1 MVNPV
6 YSTFEADP
14 ECYYERRPRYGK
26 TYIYERRSHWSRAK
40 GRMVSD
46 KSTLLGV
53 AVPGD
58 PTKIELIGQRKK
70 AALEAM
76 RQESQLEE
84 NDGQAETISSAK
96 IEHNRAMAVL
106 NNMFRASGIDDQTST
121 ALNYLDRDGS
131 LDLAAMG
138 QTIMRYMALSETAVA
153 GRIDVFQRSHT
164 CPYTGVLTES
174 DIGQIYQLV
183 GSEPTCKMIFFH
195 ERYRHHEGELIVAFD
210 STTYSSFSEGLSI
223 AQKGYDAVNAKAKT
237 IKLFKLYA
245 IDTSEPIAWFLLPGS
260 ITDCKALTYAVNELR
275 AIGIDNLELVADSG
289 FMSEENISILEA
301 NAIPYV
307 VRNPNHRS
315 AVHKAFDAHLSELNY
330 GKCLKNNPQVAGIK
344 VALDNKRFLY
354 LYKNLVKNQVDAAE
368 FNHQLYALTDY
379 ISADGWERSRTDE
392 EILPLIDKF
401 LVINESVESSAGNTE
416 PAIHREVCLNAAAV
430 DEHCSRLSTFALISS
445 KDVSPDEA
453 YRIYFL
459 REHIEDSFACLKG
472 SIDARFRVQ
481 SEPCLEGRTFF
492 MFGTLC
498 VLQYTQ
504 SCLTKIKA
512 EMRRFIA
519 AHNDEQGYKG
529 QVKAYK
535 QLLSW
540 LENNS
545 LGKILA
551 WLDVAQDLRV
561 QTKAAKYYWS
571 DPILKRDQLLL
582 AFLGVDDFP
591 AGYKD
596 LPNWEWLKH

>member
-6 YSTFEADP
+6 YAPFEKEP
-14 ECYYERRPRYGK
+14 GHHYEFRARYGK
-26 TYIYERRSHWSRAK
+26 KYIYERSSHWSREK
-40 GRMVSD
+40 GRMVFD

-53 AVPGD
+53 EVPSD

-70 AALEAM
+70 AALAAM
-76 RQESQLEE
+76 RQEAQLEE
-84 NDGQAETISSAK
+84 NDGQDTTICSAK
-96 IEHNRAMAVL
+96 IEHNRATAVL
-106 NNMFRASGIDDQTST
+106 ENMFRASRVDAQAAAS
-121 ALNYLDRDGS
+121 LSYLDRDGS
-131 LDLAAMG
+131 IDLVPIG
-138 QTIMRYMALSETAVA
+138 QTIMRYMVLLETAVA
-153 GRIDVFQRSHT
+153 GRIDVFQKSHK
-164 CPYTGVLTES
+164 CPYSGVLTES
-174 DIGQIYQLV
+174 DIGQIYKLV
-183 GSEPTCKMIFFH
+183 GSDPTCKMIFFQ
-195 ERYRHHEGELIVAFD
+195 ERYRHHEGDMIVAFD
-210 STTYSSFSEGLSI
+210 STTYSSFSEGLNI
-223 AQKGYDAVNAKAKT
+223 AQKGYDAVNAKATT
-237 IKLFKLYA
+237 IKFFKLYA
-245 IDTSEPIAWFLLPGS
+245 IDTSEPIAWFLLPGN
-260 ITDCKALTYAVNELR
+260 ITDCKALAYAVNELR
-275 AIGIDNLELVADSG
+275 AVGIDNLELVADSG
-289 FMSEENISILEA
+289 FMSEENISILEV
-301 NAIPYV
+301 NSIPYV

-315 AVHKAFDAHLSELNY
+315 AVRKAFDAHLSELNY
-330 GKCLKNNPQVAGIK
+330 GKCLKQNPQVAGIK
-344 VALDNKRFLY
+344 VALDNDRFLY

-368 FNHQLYALTDY
+368 FNRQLYALTDY
-379 ISADGWERSRTDE
+379 ISADGWERNRTDE
-392 EILPLIDKF
+392 ELLPLIDKF
-401 LVINESVESSAGNTE
+401 LVINEIAASSASDTA
-416 PAIHREVCLNAAAV
+416 PTIRCEVCLNAAAV

-459 REHIEDSFACLKG
+459 REHIEDSFARLKG

-481 SEPCLEGRTFF
+481 SEPSLEGRTFF
-492 MFGTLC
+492 MFGALC

-504 SCLTKIKA
+504 SCLTKTKA
-512 EMRRFIA
+512 ELRRFIA
-519 AHNDEQGYKG
+519 AHNDEKGYKG

-551 WLDVAQDLRV
+551 WLDVAQDVSV
-561 QTKAAKYYWS
+561 QTNAAKYYWS